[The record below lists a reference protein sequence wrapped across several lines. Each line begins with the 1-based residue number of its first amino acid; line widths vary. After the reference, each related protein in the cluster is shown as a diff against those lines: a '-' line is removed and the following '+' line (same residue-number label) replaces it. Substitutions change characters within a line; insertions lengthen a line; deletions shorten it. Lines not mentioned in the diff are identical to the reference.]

1 MASIETLPHWNV
13 ADVFPSLHS
22 RELAAARERLSADVV
37 RLANLYDV
45 HDVGEAAPHAPGPE
59 EVAAAEAVIAETND
73 VERQF
78 EVLRAYVASFVTT
91 DSRDDAAQGLYSSL
105 ERDAAT
111 MRQLAARLA
120 AWVAALGPD
129 ALTAASPLA
138 ADHAFPLER
147 AAARADHQMPGPE
160 EALYA
165 ELAVTGSSAWAR
177 LHQDVTS
184 QLATPVRFP
193 DGHIETLP
201 IVTVR
206 GLATSADPSL
216 RRAAYDA
223 ELEAWPQAATA
234 CAAALNAI
242 KGEANVVNDRRG
254 WADPL
259 HASLFANA
267 VDLPTFEAMR
277 AAVDASLPAFRRWL
291 RVKARLHGHAGGLPW
306 WDLFAPLPAAPSTVS
321 WDEGCE
327 RVTASFGRYSPALAA
342 MAGRALDER
351 WIDAE
356 PRAGKRGGAFC
367 MSFTGDRSLVL
378 LNWADSFD
386 SVQTLAHELGH
397 AYHNTQLAALTPMQ
411 RRLPMALAET
421 ASIFCETLVVAAGLD
436 GASGAERLALLDT
449 DLQGAAQVVVDI
461 HSRLLFETEV
471 FRRRR
476 ERTMSP
482 TELCELMTG
491 AQREAYDDGLD
502 DTTLHPYMWAV
513 KPHYYSSHFYNWP
526 YTYGLLFGLGLF
538 AEYERDPDRF
548 RDGYDRLLASVGLA
562 DAAEL
567 GRRFGIDVRDEAF
580 WTASLDVLRKRMTDY
595 EELAVSSSPA
605 AAPLRPVPTR

>member
-1 MASIETLPHWNV
+1 MASNETLPHWDV
-13 ADVFPSLHS
+13 TDVFPSLQS
-22 RELAAARERLSADVV
+22 RELTAAREQLGADVV
-37 RLANLYDV
+37 RLARLYDD
-45 HDVGEAAPHAPGPE
+45 HGVGEVAAHAPSPE
-59 EVAAAEAVIAETND
+59 EVAGAEAVIAETNA
-73 VERQF
+73 VERQY
-78 EVLRAYVASFVTT
+78 ELLRAYVASFVTT
-91 DSRDDAAQGLYSSL
+91 DSRNDAAQGLYSTL
-105 ERDAAT
+105 ERDGAT
-111 MRQLAARLA
+111 LRQLAARLA
-120 AWVAALGPD
+120 AWVAALGPE
-129 ALTAASPLA
+129 ALAAASPLA
-138 ADHAFPLER
+138 ADHAFPLAR
-147 AAARADHQMPGPE
+147 AAARAEHQMPGAE

-184 QLATPVRFP
+184 QLTTDVTFP
-193 DGHIETLP
+193 DGEV
-201 IVTVR
+201 VTMPVVAAR
-206 GLATSADPSL
+206 GLATSADPAL

-223 ELEAWPQAATA
+223 ELVAWPLAATV
-234 CAAALNAI
+234 CAAAVNAI
-242 KGEANVVNDRRG
+242 KGEANVVNDRRR
-254 WADPL
+254 WDDPL

-267 VDLPTFEAMR
+267 VDGRTFAAMR
-277 AAVDASLPAFRRWL
+277 AAVDAALPAFRRWL

-306 WDLFAPLPAAPSTVS
+306 WDLFAPLPVAPGTVS
-321 WDEGCE
+321 WAEGCE
-327 RVTASFGRYSPALAA
+327 RVTASFGRYSPALAT

-351 WIDAE
+351 WVDAE
-356 PRAGKRGGAFC
+356 PRVGKRGGAFC

-378 LNWADSFD
+378 LNWAGSFD

-436 GASGAERLALLDT
+436 GATGGERLALLDT
-449 DLQGAAQVVVDI
+449 DLQGATQVVVDI
-461 HSRLLFETEV
+461 HSRLLFEAEV

-476 ERTMSP
+476 ERTLSP

-491 AQREAYDDGLD
+491 AQREAYGDGLD
-502 DTTLHPYMWAV
+502 EATLHPYMWAV

-567 GRRFGIDVRDEAF
+567 GRRFGIDVHDEAF
-580 WTASLDVLRKRMTDY
+580 WTASLDVLRRRMDDY
-595 EELAVSSSPA
+595 EQLGAI
-605 AAPLRPVPTR
+605 AP

>member
-1 MASIETLPHWNV
+1 MAAIDTPARRDAGPLPRWD
-13 ADVFPSLHS
+13 ATDVFPSLQS
-22 RELAAARERLSADVV
+22 RELTAARERLGADLV
-37 RLANLYDV
+37 RLVARYDE
-45 HDVGEAAPHAPGPE
+45 HGVGTAEPHSPSSD
-59 EVAAAEAVIAETND
+59 EVAALEAVLDETNA
-73 VERQF
+73 VEHQF
-78 EVLRAYVASFVTT
+78 EMLRAFVASYVATN
-91 DSRDDAAQGLYSSL
+91 SRDDAAQGIYSTL

-120 AWVAALGPD
+120 AWVAALGPE
-129 ALTAASPLA
+129 ALADASPLA
-138 ADHAFPLER
+138 ADHAFPLAR
-147 AAARADHQMPGPE
+147 AAARAEHQMPGPE

-165 ELAVTGSSAWAR
+165 DLAVTGSSAWSR

-184 QLATPVRFP
+184 QLTATVSFP
-193 DGHIETLP
+193 DGHDEMLP
-201 IVTVR
+201 MTAVR
-206 GLATSADPSL
+206 GLATRPDPL
-216 RRAAYDA
+216 VRRAAFDA
-223 ELEAWPQAATA
+223 ELATWPAVATT

-242 KGEANVVNDRRG
+242 KGEANAVNDRRR
-254 WADPL
+254 WDDPL
-259 HASLFANA
+259 DASLFANA
-267 VDLPTFEAMR
+267 VDRTTFEAMR
-277 AAVDASLPAFRRWL
+277 AAVDAALPDFRRWL
-291 RVKARLHGHAGGLPW
+291 RVKARLHGHSGGLPW
-306 WDLFAPLPAAPSTVS
+306 WDLFAPLPVAPGTVS
-321 WDEGCE
+321 WDEGCAL
-327 RVTASFGRYSPALAA
+327 VQGSFGRYSPALETIAQ
-342 MAGRALDER
+342 RALTER

-367 MSFTGDRSLVL
+367 MSFIGDRSLVL

-397 AYHNTQLAALTPMQ
+397 AYHNAQLASLTPMQ

-436 GASGAERLALLDT
+436 GATGGARLSLLDT

-461 HSRLLFETEV
+461 HSRLLFEGEV

-476 ERTMSP
+476 QRTLSP
-482 TELCELMTG
+482 TELCELMTA
-491 AQREAYDDGLD
+491 AQREAYGDGLD
-502 DTTLHPYMWAV
+502 EATLHPYMWAV

-562 DAAEL
+562 DATDL

-580 WTASLDVLRKRMTDY
+580 WAASLDVLRRRMADY
-595 EELAVSSSPA
+595 ESLC
-605 AAPLRPVPTR
+605 

>member
-1 MASIETLPHWNV
+1 MASIETLPHWDV
-13 ADVFPSLHS
+13 TDVFPSLHS
-22 RELAAARERLSADVV
+22 RELTSARERLGADVV
-37 RLANLYDV
+37 RLANLYDDHGV
-45 HDVGEAAPHAPGPE
+45 REIAAHGPSAE
-59 EVAAAEAVIAETND
+59 EVAAAEAVITETNA
-73 VERQF
+73 VERQY

-91 DSRDDAAQGLYSSL
+91 DSRNDAAQGLYSTL

-111 MRQLAARLA
+111 LRQLAARLA
-120 AWVAALGPD
+120 AWVAALGPE
-129 ALTAASPLA
+129 ALAAASPLA
-138 ADHAFPLER
+138 ADHAFPLVR
-147 AAARADHQMPGPE
+147 AAARAEHQMPGAE

-184 QLATPVRFP
+184 QLTAPVTFP
-193 DGHIETLP
+193 GGTVTTLP
-201 IVTVR
+201 MTAVR
-206 GLATSADPSL
+206 GLATSADPAV
-216 RRAAYDA
+216 RRAAF
-223 ELEAWPQAATA
+223 
-234 CAAALNAI
+234 AAALNAI
-242 KGEANVVNDRRG
+242 KGEANAVNDRRG
-254 WADPL
+254 WSDPL

-267 VDLPTFEAMR
+267 VDLRTFEAMR
-277 AAVDASLPAFRRWL
+277 AAVDVALPDFRRWL
-291 RVKARLHGHAGGLPW
+291 RVKARLHGHGGGLPW
-306 WDLFAPLPAAPSTVS
+306 WDLFAPLPVAPATVS
-321 WDEGCE
+321 WSEGCE
-327 RVTASFGRYSPALAA
+327 RVTTSFGRYSPALAA

-351 WIDAE
+351 WVDAE
-356 PRAGKRGGAFC
+356 PRGGKRGGAFC

-397 AYHNTQLAALTPMQ
+397 AYHNTQLASLTPMQ

-436 GASGAERLALLDT
+436 GAAGPERLSLLDT

-476 ERTMSP
+476 ERTLSP
-482 TELCELMTG
+482 TELCELMTA
-491 AQREAYDDGLD
+491 AQREAYGDGLD
-502 DTTLHPYMWAV
+502 DTTFHPYMWAV
-513 KPHYYSSHFYNWP
+513 KPHYYGSHFYNWP

-567 GRRFGIDVRDEAF
+567 GRRFGIDVHDEAF
-580 WTASLDVLRKRMTDY
+580 WTASLDVLRQRMDDY
-595 EELAVSSSPA
+595 GQLAGEA
-605 AAPLRPVPTR
+605 ALA